1 MVERI
6 CSSCQHG
13 NALENRFCGHCGAA
27 LEARHALPDGQQ
39 PAANLALSG
48 AALPTEFKQVGKAVA
63 VSLAA
68 LAAEASLAWLRRR
81 VERINLSASEVQ
93 HNTPTTPTHLTRST
107 ASELAP
113 VAPTNSTNKVTVLSQ
128 RVVQTW
134 EQGTLTRQTIERS
147 IWQRDS

>member
-6 CSSCQHG
+6 CSNCQHG
-13 NALENRFCGHCGAA
+13 NTLENRFCGRCGAA
-27 LEARHALPDGQQ
+27 LEARHALPDDQQ
-39 PAANLALSG
+39 PAANLALSS

-93 HNTPTTPTHLTRST
+93 QNTPTTQTHLTRPT
-107 ASELAP
+107 ASEVVP
-113 VAPTNSTNKVTVLSQ
+113 VAPTNPTNKVTVLSQ

-147 IWQRDS
+147 IWQRDG